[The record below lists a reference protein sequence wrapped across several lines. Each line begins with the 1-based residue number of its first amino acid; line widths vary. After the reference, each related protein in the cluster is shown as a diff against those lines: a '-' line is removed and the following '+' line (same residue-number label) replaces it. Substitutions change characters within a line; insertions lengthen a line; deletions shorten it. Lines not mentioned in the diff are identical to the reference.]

1 MNIGTIVVS
10 NIKGQIVIPK
20 KIRDQLN
27 ITENTALNIVGDGK
41 TIYIHPIKEV
51 TAISDFNNGALYA
64 ILKRTQ
70 GAWANEDWSTYDK
83 EEKKRRKVEI
93 LATKRNK
100 KAW

>member
-1 MNIGTIVVS
+1 MNIGTIVTP

-27 ITENTALNIVGDGK
+27 ITQDTSLNIVNDGK
-41 TIYIHPIKEV
+41 TIHIYPVKGV
-51 TAISDFNNGALYA
+51 TTVSEFDNGALYA
-64 ILKRTQ
+64 ALKKTQ
-70 GAWANEDWSTYDK
+70 GAWANEDWEEYDK
-83 EEKKRRKVEI
+83 EEKKRKKIEI

>member
-1 MNIGTIVVS
+1 MNIGTIVTS

-27 ITENTALNIVGDGK
+27 ITENTALNIVDDGK

-51 TAISDFNNGALYA
+51 TAISDFDNSAFYK
-64 ILKRTQ
+64 ILKKTQ
-70 GAWANEDWSTYDK
+70 GAWADGDWDRYDR
-83 EEKKRRKVEI
+83 EEKKRRKAEI

>member
-1 MNIGTIVVS
+1 MNIGTIVTP

-27 ITENTALNIVGDGK
+27 ITQNTALNIVGDGK
-41 TIYIHPIKEV
+41 TIHIHPIKGV
-51 TAISDFNNGALYA
+51 TTASELDNGALYA
-64 ILKRTQ
+64 ILKKTQ
-70 GAWANEDWSTYDK
+70 GSWANEDWDTYDK
-83 EEKKRRKVEI
+83 EEKKRRKAEI